1 MLQITFQTDPNGA
14 LGRLHEEVNGA
25 STTVDSVLQTDDG
38 EWLAFVTISDLN
50 GPPDAAIAA
59 LPSVDLLRSEAYTA
73 ESGTFML
80 LVWVTDDPCI
90 VQTIARRRAIPHTV
104 RIRDHRLEGT
114 VTVDDWDHLQSI
126 ADDIETTHGGF
137 DLISVN
143 QVEHIDAMLGTDR
156 FKQATL
162 EALPADHLKTLEV
175 AYRAGYFE
183 VPQDASASDV
193 ADELGVSQST
203 YSERV
208 RRSVSSLLDV
218 LFGAQRTD
226 GELQYEETSQEE

>member
-1 MLQITFQTDPNGA
+1 MLQITFQTEPSGA
-14 LGRLHEEVNGA
+14 LGRLHREVDGA
-25 STTVDSVLQTDDG
+25 STAVDSVLQTDDD
-38 EWLAFVTISDLN
+38 EWLAFLTVSELTTS
-50 GPPDAAIAA
+50 PDVAVAA

-90 VQTIARRRAIPHTV
+90 VQTIARRRAVPHTV
-104 RIRDHRLEGT
+104 RLRDHRLEGT

-126 ADDIETTHGGF
+126 ADDIEATHGGF

-143 QVEHIDAMLGTDR
+143 QVERVDAVLGTDR

-162 EALPADHLKTLEV
+162 EALPADHLRTLEV

-183 VPQDASASDV
+183 VPQGASASDV

-218 LFGAQRTD
+218 LFGAQQAD
-226 GELQYEETSQEE
+226 ESLSAASSQE